1 MSCIPFV
8 LCHLVPSRRA
18 SRPRFFS
25 DLAHLAVFALSIDR
39 FSFLGGIICACCG
52 VMPSPLYIDLTR
64 ASHRGICLKGIR
76 LRRSLPLPQTDTR
89 KNPIGVGGGM
99 GGQPCYTNQGNAFG
113 YGHRQRGWRTVRQ
126 CSALGNPVLRT
137 WVGTWTS
144 ARHLH
149 YHCLSLAH
157 PTRAVLWLHQGVLF
171 FVSRCLTL
179 TWSRRI
185 MSPARSFYAIVN
197 KQQERASGR
206 NMRRA
211 GFLLAFSVS
220 KIMCGQVLKAVI
232 TMCIEI
238 NCDCVFGM
246 ITGRRLLKRVSNTP
260 LLRFSL
266 PRCVRI
272 FSHNGLSPSYLLT
285 LRRALRCIKSSYI
298 CVYIGAA

>member
-1 MSCIPFV
+1 MGSKLGNLGAVSCVPFV

-18 SRPRFFS
+18 SRPHFFS

-52 VMPSPLYIDLTR
+52 VVPSPLYIDLTR

-89 KNPIGVGGGM
+89 KNPIRGKKM
-99 GGQPCYTNQGNAFG
+99 GGQPCYTNQGNAVG
-113 YGHRQRGWRTVRQ
+113 YGHRHRGWRTVRQ

-185 MSPARSFYAIVN
+185 MSPARSFHAIVYKKTTN
-197 KQQERASGR
+197 EREECAACRKSLSIYYVR
-206 NMRRA
+206 NIMCCE
-211 GFLLAFSVS
+211 VS
-220 KIMCGQVLKAVI
+220 KPVTTTRIDIDGV
-232 TMCIEI
+232 
-238 NCDCVFGM
+238 CV
-246 ITGRRLLKRVSNTP
+246 V
-260 LLRFSL
+260 
-266 PRCVRI
+266 
-272 FSHNGLSPSYLLT
+272 
-285 LRRALRCIKSSYI
+285 
-298 CVYIGAA
+298 